1 MAEQPESTNG
11 SQVKAFTDPLTGKTY
26 ERATFASEVR
36 GTEAKP
42 IDFTMAK
49 LAQDSY
55 KSHVPDRPPIDGWTA
70 LTEQQ
75 LLKVG
80 IDPKLMHDKKSGYD
94 AAIYTDNDGRYV
106 VAFRGTD
113 QAKDWKT
120 NLGQGAGFSTSQ
132 YNLAA
137 ELGTKSKAAFGEN
150 VAFVGHSLGGGLAA
164 IAMASTTEKGQ
175 PGVPGM
181 TFNAAGLT
189 NATMREHGLDPA
201 AIKREA
207 ENGQVRNYQVKGE
220 ILTHVQEKN
229 ILTSALAAN
238 AIGRDMP
245 LPDPNPLTG
254 MDRFNPKA
262 RVEHRV
268 ELHLMD
274 AVLDA
279 WQMKHGQLLGNNQP
293 AQGQPSLQDRAH
305 PANDRFETIYGNLAP
320 KLDKL
325 GLTAEEARAVSAD
338 LTKQTLIDG
347 VNPARADIGKDQLRA
362 FAIPDSDTKPYSQ
375 VVIGESKDKSLT
387 DISRDSAALVAANP
401 ALVASNDTQ
410 VRGQPAPDQANPE
423 IGGLAAARGG
433 R

>member
-1 MAEQPESTNG
+1 MAIG
-11 SQVKAFTDPLTGKTY
+11 SQTTEPQPKEFVDPLTKQSY
-26 ERATFASEVR
+26 NRVSFADEVR

-42 IDFTMAK
+42 LDFTMAK

-55 KSHVPDRPPIDGWTA
+55 KSHVADRPPVDGWTA
-70 LTEQQ
+70 LNDQQ
-75 LLKVG
+75 LRQVG
-80 IDPKLMHDKKSGYD
+80 IDPKLMHDKKSGFD
-94 AAIYTDNDGRYV
+94 AAVYTDNDGRYV

-120 NLGQGAGFSTSQ
+120 NLGQGVGFSTTQ
-132 YNLAA
+132 YNLASQ
-137 ELGTKSKAAFGEN
+137 LGTQAKVAFGEN

-164 IAMASTTEKGQ
+164 VAMARTTEDGK

-189 NATMREHGLDPA
+189 NATMRENGLDPA
-201 AIKREA
+201 AVKREA
-207 ENGQVRNYQVKGE
+207 ENGMIRNYQVKGE

-229 ILTSALAAN
+229 LLTSGLAAN
-238 AIGRDMP
+238 AIGHDMP

-254 MDRFNPKA
+254 IHKFNPKE
-262 RVEHRV
+262 RVEHRI

-279 WQMKHGQLLGNNQP
+279 WQKKHGHLLGQNQP
-293 AQGQPSLQDRAH
+293 EQSQPSLQDRAH
-305 PANDRFETIYGNLAP
+305 PANDRFEAIYGNLAP
-320 KLDKL
+320 RLQSM
-325 GLTAEEARAVSAD
+325 GLTADEARAVSAD

-347 VNPARADIGKDQLRA
+347 VNPSRADIGKDQQRA
-362 FAIPDSDTKPYSQ
+362 FAIPDSETKPYSQ
-375 VVIGESKDKSLT
+375 VVIAESKDKSMT
-387 DISRDSAALVAANP
+387 DISRDSASLIAANP
-401 ALVASNDTQ
+401 ALAASNDSQ

-423 IGGLAAARGG
+423 IGGLTAARGG